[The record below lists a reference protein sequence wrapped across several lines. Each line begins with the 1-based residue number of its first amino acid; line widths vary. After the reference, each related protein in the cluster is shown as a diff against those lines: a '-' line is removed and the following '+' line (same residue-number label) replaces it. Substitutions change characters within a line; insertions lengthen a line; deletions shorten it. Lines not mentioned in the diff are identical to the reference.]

1 MNYIFVEFVKRIGMK
16 KVLLLPN
23 NTDLNRGD
31 QALVWESIRLIEDIY
46 NNDVYISII
55 ETSKPF
61 FGYSCS

>member
-46 NNDVYISII
+46 NRVCLLNSNQAHNFICGPS
-55 ETSKPF
+55 
-61 FGYSCS
+61 G